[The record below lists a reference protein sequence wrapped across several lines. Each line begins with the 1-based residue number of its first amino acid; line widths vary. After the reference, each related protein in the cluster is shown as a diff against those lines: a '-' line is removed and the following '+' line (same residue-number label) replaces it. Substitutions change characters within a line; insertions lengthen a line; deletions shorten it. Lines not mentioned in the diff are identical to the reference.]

1 MEAHSRRWGKRRGV
15 TEIYI
20 KDTVLLLKMQGS
32 SVWRG
37 ILVSG
42 ASFCK
47 TGGRQTQADARGC
60 LFFSVQTVSLFF
72 VSFSSYSRSNRLHP
86 LPDLDSSLNV
96 KKMRKNADG
105 CETSALYSERFSI
118 GSVLCRCPSRL
129 ISTLIQSVAGTSW
142 PVHSSEQ
149 ALIMS
154 SEQVHDQSIF
164 TFLPFF
170 VCTRACPHA

>member
-1 MEAHSRRWGKRRGV
+1 MALPSVKLEADTRRQMH
-15 TEIYI
+15 
-20 KDTVLLLKMQGS
+20 TVVFFLSPDGFFF
-32 SVWRG
+32 
-37 ILVSG
+37 
-42 ASFCK
+42 FC
-47 TGGRQTQADARGC
+47 
-60 LFFSVQTVSLFF
+60 
-72 VSFSSYSRSNRLHP
+72 YSRGNR
-86 LPDLDSSLNV
+86 LPDLNFSLNV

-118 GSVLCRCPSRL
+118 DSVLCCCPSRL
-129 ISTLIQSVAGTSW
+129 ISTLIQSDAGTSS

-170 VCTRACPHA
+170 VCTRACLHA